1 MIYNLGL
8 IMNALIKQEEMDSL
22 VAWTC
27 VSGLLAKRKC
37 PTTEVQQKCRVFPK
51 NQIIEQCF

>member
-1 MIYNLGL
+1 
-8 IMNALIKQEEMDSL
+8 MNALIKQEEMDSL

-37 PTTEVQQKCRVFPK
+37 PTTEVQSLSEK
-51 NQIIEQCF
+51 